1 MSVSR
6 ILLGLLE
13 PQAQHGY
20 TLRRRYDDWFGGDRP
35 LKSAQVY
42 ATLGRLDRD
51 GLIDL
56 TGVTAGVGPD
66 RRMYAITDAGV
77 SELERW
83 LDEPEV
89 PDVTGSRRVLFGKV
103 LIALSSGRA
112 AEPILDRQR
121 QAHLARMR
129 DLRAQRQVG
138 DLITQLDADFEM
150 YHLDADLKWIDGA
163 VARLGRLAA
172 ALRAAEHDRLTNQ
185 TSDGRPADRHPEP
198 PSERHGGP
206 DGEVR

>member
-13 PQAQHGY
+13 PHSQHGY
-20 TLRRRYDDWFGGDRP
+20 VLRRRYDEWFGNSRP

-56 TGVTAGVGPD
+56 AGVASGVGPD
-66 RRMYAITDAGV
+66 RRVYAITEAGV
-77 SELERW
+77 GELDRW

-89 PDVTGSRRVLFGKV
+89 PEVTGSRRVLFAKV
-103 LIALSSGRA
+103 LIALSSGRP
-112 AEPILDRQR
+112 AEPMLDRQR

-129 DLRAQRQVG
+129 ELRAQRQAG
-138 DLITQLDADFEM
+138 DLLAQLDADFEM

-163 VARLGRLAA
+163 VARLARLAA
-172 ALRAAEHDRLTNQ
+172 LVSRVD
-185 TSDGRPADRHPEP
+185 DPEKE
-198 PSERHGGP
+198 SR
-206 DGEVR
+206 

>member
-13 PQAQHGY
+13 PRSQHGY
-20 TLRRRYDDWFGGDRP
+20 VLRRRYDEWFGTSRP

-56 TGVTAGVGPD
+56 AGVASGVGPD
-66 RRMYAITDAGV
+66 RRVYAITEAGV
-77 SELERW
+77 GELDRW

-89 PDVTGSRRVLFGKV
+89 PEVTASRRVLFAKV
-103 LIALSSGRA
+103 LIALSSGRP
-112 AEPILDRQR
+112 AEPMLDRQR

-129 DLRAQRQVG
+129 ELRARRQAG
-138 DLITQLDADFEM
+138 DLLTQLDADFEM

-163 VARLGRLAA
+163 VTRLARLAA
-172 ALRAAEHDRLTNQ
+172 LVARVDDAEKETDR
-185 TSDGRPADRHPEP
+185 
-198 PSERHGGP
+198 
-206 DGEVR
+206 